1 MNKGFF
7 RDVDYLLEYTA
18 DSFLI
23 ECLQVF
29 INDKRDFLQRKA
41 DWCNNNNKDDEKLY
55 KSIISVL
62 DNVNNSLSKNL
73 LYKIHN
79 KSELN
84 IFRNFK
90 RICEEKNL
98 SLESLSLNSYFTL
111 EELQNI
117 SDGYGYIYD
126 STDLEHL
133 LELAGC
139 SNVGELTSY
148 ADNNDE

>member
-1 MNKGFF
+1 MNKEFF
-7 RDVDYLLEYTA
+7 RDVDYLLEQTA

-23 ECLQVF
+23 ECLQIF
-29 INDKRDFLQRKA
+29 INEKRNFLQRKVI
-41 DWCNNNNKDDEKLY
+41 WCNNNNIDGENLY
-55 KSIISVL
+55 KPIISVL
-62 DNVNNSLSKNL
+62 DNVYNSLSRDLSFKT
-73 LYKIHN
+73 HN
-79 KSELN
+79 KSRLN
-84 IFRNFK
+84 ICRNFK

-133 LELAGC
+133 LEIIGC
-139 SNVGELTSY
+139 SEIGELTNY
-148 ADNNDE
+148 ADNNN